1 MAKSRK
7 RIAARKASPKRKAG
21 ARRASRA
28 ATKRAPVKKGKSKVR
43 RTAKNA
49 IRSALEGTQPIA
61 AVEATQLI
69 VETPVETKAI
79 ATIERGAPEVVVVEE
94 YKSIQSVSS
103 ESGIEHGAPGA
114 ALP

>member
-7 RIAARKASPKRKAG
+7 RIAARKTSSKRKAG
-21 ARRASRA
+21 ARRTSRA
-28 ATKRAPVKKGKSKVR
+28 AAKRAPVKKGKPKVR

-49 IRSALEGTQPIA
+49 IRSALEGTPSIA

-69 VETPVETKAI
+69 VETPAETKAI
-79 ATIERGAPEVVVVEE
+79 TSIERGAPEVVAVAE
-94 YKSIQSVSS
+94 YESIQSVSS
-103 ESGIEHGAPGA
+103 ESGIEHGAPGP